1 MYPRLL
7 HICGPVWIQAYG
19 TMIAV
24 GFLLF
29 LYLTYR
35 HPQRQKLIGNETY
48 LNTVFLGLISGIIGG
63 RLLYVLTAP
72 SEFSGRWLEV
82 FFPWIGGLIVL
93 GSILGVLITV
103 PFYLRRHKVAVLP
116 FFDVMAVYAP
126 LLQSIA
132 RIGCFSAGC
141 CYGLPSTAHWAVT
154 FTNAHSIAPTNI
166 PLHPTQLYISIMSLV
181 MFLIMLALERKC
193 HHRPG
198 LLLSIYLLLENSTRF
213 TVDFWRGDSSSVSIP
228 MLNRY
233 FVLSDM
239 QWLSLL
245 CFIFSIGLLI
255 WVLRRRNVS

>member
-1 MYPRLL
+1 MNFL
-7 HICGPVWIQAYG
+7 
-19 TMIAV
+19 AV
-24 GFLLF
+24 GLK
-29 LYLTYR
+29 Y
-35 HPQRQKLIGNETY
+35 
-48 LNTVFLGLISGIIGG
+48 
-63 RLLYVLTAP
+63 
-72 SEFSGRWLEV
+72 

-213 TVDFWRGDSSSVSIP
+213 TVDFLAWR
-228 MLNRY
+228 
-233 FVLSDM
+233 
-239 QWLSLL
+239 
-245 CFIFSIGLLI
+245 
-255 WVLRRRNVS
+255 